1 MPTKARVTAKGITG
15 NEAMA
20 EAMRQ
25 IAPDVVAAY
34 PITPSTQVVEVFS
47 QFVADGKVPTN
58 FVAVE
63 SEHSAMSACIGAA
76 AAGGRVM
83 TATSSA
89 GLALMWE
96 MLYVASGLRLPIV
109 MATVNRALSAPL
121 NIHGDHSD
129 SMGARDAGWI
139 QLYGENAQEA
149 YDNALMAFGIAE
161 EKDVRLPV
169 MCCYDG
175 FTISHSIE
183 RVELLEDTAVAKFVG
198 KYKPL
203 HSMLDVKH
211 PVTYGAVDLQDY
223 YTEHKRQ
230 QAEGMAAARGAI
242 LRESE
247 RFAKL
252 TGRAYGHFAT
262 HRLEDAEI
270 GVLSLGSSAGTMRE
284 VIDELRE
291 QGIRA
296 GGLKLRTFRPFPAAE
311 LAAAL
316 GHLKLLA
323 VLDRADSFGA
333 FGGPVFHEVRSA
345 LYDAPQRPRVVDF
358 IYGLGGREL
367 SLEDGRRLL
376 RRCAAVAGGE
386 RLESH
391 YDYLQVRE

>member
-1 MPTKARVTAKGITG
+1 MPKGKIVGITG

-34 PITPSTQVVEVFS
+34 PITPSTQVVENFS

-89 GLALMWE
+89 GLAYMWE

-109 MATVNRALSAPL
+109 MACVNRALSAPL

-129 SMGARDAGWI
+129 SMGARDAGWV
-139 QLYGENAQEA
+139 QLYGENGQEA
-149 YDNALMAFGIAE
+149 YDNALMAIGISEDPA
-161 EKDVRLPV
+161 VRLPV

-183 RVELLEDTAVAKFVG
+183 RIELLADADAKKFVG
-198 KYKPL
+198 TYKPL
-203 HSMLDVKH
+203 HPMLDVTK

-230 QAEGMAAARGAI
+230 QAEAMAEARGAI
-242 LRESE
+242 KREAE

-252 TGRAYGHFAT
+252 TGRAYGSFET
-262 HRLEDAEI
+262 HRLEDAEFGI
-270 GVLSLGSSAGTMRE
+270 LSLGSSAGTLRE
-284 VIDELRE
+284 VVNELRE
-291 QGIRA
+291 EGIKV
-296 GGLKLRTFRPFPAAE
+296 GTLKLRVFRPFPAAE

-316 GHLKLLA
+316 GHLKVLA
-323 VLDRADSFGA
+323 VLDRSDSFGA

-345 LYDAPQRPRVVDF
+345 LFDVPKRPRVVNF
-358 IYGLGGREL
+358 IYGLGGRDL
-367 SLEDGRRLL
+367 TLEEGRRLVQRL
-376 RRCAAVAGGE
+376 KTAADTGKI
-386 RLESH
+386 ESH

>member
-1 MPTKARVTAKGITG
+1 MPKGKIAGLTG

-34 PITPSTQVVEVFS
+34 PITPSTQVVENFS
-47 QFVADGKVPTN
+47 QFVADGRVPTR
-58 FVAVE
+58 FVTTE

-96 MLYVASGLRLPIV
+96 MLYVASGLRLPII
-109 MATVNRALSAPL
+109 MACVNRALSAPL

-129 SMGARDAGWI
+129 SMGARDASWI

-149 YDNALMAFGIAE
+149 YDNALMAVGISEDAA
-161 EKDVRLPV
+161 VRLPV

-175 FTISHSIE
+175 FTISHAIE
-183 RVELLEDTAVAKFVG
+183 RVELLADETAKRFVG
-198 KYKPL
+198 DYKPL
-203 HSMLDVKH
+203 LPMLDVRL
-211 PVTYGAVDLQDY
+211 PTTYGAVDLQDF

-230 QAEGMAAARGAI
+230 QAEAMAEARGVI
-242 LRESE
+242 RREAE
-247 RFAKL
+247 RFAKIS
-252 TGRAYGHFAT
+252 GRSYGNFAT
-262 HRLEDAEI
+262 HRLEDAEFGI
-270 GVLSLGSSAGTMRE
+270 LSLGSSAGTLRE
-284 VIDELRE
+284 VIDEMRDA
-291 QGIRA
+291 GIKV
-296 GGLKLRTFRPFPAAE
+296 GGLKLRVFRPFPAAE

-316 GHLKLLA
+316 GHLKVLA
-323 VLDRADSFGA
+323 VLDRSDSFGA

-345 LYDAPQRPRVVDF
+345 LFDAPQRPRVVNF
-358 IYGLGGREL
+358 IYGLGGRDL
-367 SLEDGRRLL
+367 TLEEGRQLVHRLKT
-376 RRCAAVAGGE
+376 ATDTGKID
-386 RLESH
+386 SH

>member
-1 MPTKARVTAKGITG
+1 MPKGKIAGITG

-34 PITPSTQVVEVFS
+34 PITPSTQVVENFS

-58 FVAVE
+58 FIAVE

-89 GLALMWE
+89 GLAYMWE
-96 MLYVASGLRLPIV
+96 MLYVAAGLRLPIV
-109 MATVNRALSAPL
+109 MACVNRALSAPL

-129 SMGARDAGWI
+129 SMGARDSGWV

-149 YDNALMAFGIAE
+149 YDNALMAVGISEDPA
-161 EKDVRLPV
+161 VRLPV

-183 RVELLEDTAVAKFVG
+183 RVEMLADEAAKKFVG
-198 KYKPL
+198 TYKPL
-203 HSMLDVKH
+203 HPMLDVTK
-211 PVTYGAVDLQDY
+211 PATYGAVDLQDY

-230 QAEGMAAARGAI
+230 QVAGMTAAQGAI
-242 LRESE
+242 RREAE

-252 TGRAYGHFAT
+252 TGRAYGSFET

-270 GVLSLGSSAGTMRE
+270 GILSLGSSAGTLRE
-284 VIDELRE
+284 VVNELRE
-291 QGIRA
+291 EGVKV
-296 GGLKLRTFRPFPAAE
+296 GTLKLRVFRPFPAAE

-316 GHLKLLA
+316 GHLKVLA
-323 VLDRADSFGA
+323 VLDRSDSFGA

-345 LYDAPQRPRVVDF
+345 LFELPKRPRVVNF
-358 IYGLGGREL
+358 IYGLGGRDL
-367 SLEDGRRLL
+367 TLEEGRQLVHRLKT
-376 RRCAAVAGGE
+376 AVDTGKI
-386 RLESH
+386 ESH

>member
-1 MPTKARVTAKGITG
+1 MPKGKIAGITG

-34 PITPSTQVVEVFS
+34 PITPSTQVVENFS

-58 FVAVE
+58 FIAVE

-89 GLALMWE
+89 GLAYMWE
-96 MLYVASGLRLPIV
+96 MLYVAAGLRLPIV
-109 MATVNRALSAPL
+109 MACVNRALSAPL

-129 SMGARDAGWI
+129 SMGARDSGWI
-139 QLYGENAQEA
+139 QLYGENGQEA
-149 YDNALMAFGIAE
+149 YDNALMAIGISE
-161 EKDVRLPV
+161 DMKVRLPV

-183 RVELLEDTAVAKFVG
+183 RVEMLADEAAKKFVG
-198 KYKPL
+198 AYKPL
-203 HSMLDVKH
+203 HPLLDVTK
-211 PVTYGAVDLQDY
+211 PATYGAVDLQDY

-230 QAEGMAAARGAI
+230 QAEGMAAARGVI
-242 LRESE
+242 KREAE

-252 TGRAYGHFAT
+252 TGRAYGNFET
-262 HRLEDAEI
+262 HRLEDAEFGI
-270 GVLSLGSSAGTMRE
+270 LSLGSSAGTLREVVNEMRE
-284 VIDELRE
+284 E
-291 QGIRA
+291 GIRV
-296 GGLKLRTFRPFPAAE
+296 GTLKLRVFRPFPAEE

-316 GHLKLLA
+316 GHLKVLA
-323 VLDRADSFGA
+323 VLDRSDSFGA

-345 LYDAPQRPRVVDF
+345 LFELPKRPRTVNF
-358 IYGLGGREL
+358 IYGLGGRDL
-367 SLEDGRRLL
+367 TLEEGRQLVHRLKK
-376 RRCAAVAGGE
+376 AADTGKI
-386 RLESH
+386 ESH

>member
-1 MPTKARVTAKGITG
+1 MPKSKIAGITG

-34 PITPSTQVVEVFS
+34 PITPSTQVVENFS

-89 GLALMWE
+89 GLAFMWE

-129 SMGARDAGWI
+129 SMGARDSGWI
-139 QLYGENAQEA
+139 QIYGENAQEA

-161 EKDVRLPV
+161 DPAVRLPV

-175 FTISHSIE
+175 FTISHAIE
-183 RVELLEDTAVAKFVG
+183 RVELIADEAAKKFVG
-198 KYKPL
+198 EYKPL
-203 HSMLDVKH
+203 HSMLDVAK
-211 PVTYGAVDLQDY
+211 PVTFGAVDLQDY

-230 QAEGMAAARGAI
+230 QVEGMAEAKGAI
-242 LRESE
+242 LREAE
-247 RFAKL
+247 RFKKL
-252 TGRAYGHFAT
+252 TGREYGFFAT

-270 GVLSLGSSAGTMRE
+270 GILSLGSSAGTMRE
-284 VIDELRE
+284 VIDMLRE
-291 QGIRA
+291 EGIKA
-296 GGLKLRTFRPFPAAE
+296 GGIKLRVFRPFPAAE
-311 LAAAL
+311 LAKAL
-316 GHLKLLA
+316 GHLKVLA
-323 VLDRADSFGA
+323 VLDRSDSFGA

-345 LYDAPQRPRVVDF
+345 LYDAPQRPRVVNL
-358 IYGLGGREL
+358 IYGLGGRDL
-367 SLEDGRRLL
+367 TLEDGRQLVYKL
-376 RRCAAVAGGE
+376 KTIAATGKVD
-386 RLESH
+386 SH

>member
-1 MPTKARVTAKGITG
+1 MPKGKIAGITG

-34 PITPSTQVVEVFS
+34 PITPSTQVVENFS

-58 FVAVE
+58 LVAVE

-89 GLALMWE
+89 GLAYMWE

-129 SMGARDAGWI
+129 SMGARDAGWV

-161 EKDVRLPV
+161 DPAVRLPV

-175 FTISHSIE
+175 FTISHAIE
-183 RVELLEDTAVAKFVG
+183 RVELLDDAAAKKFIG
-198 KYKPL
+198 DYKPL
-203 HSMLDVKH
+203 FPMLDVKN
-211 PVTYGAVDLQDY
+211 PATYGAVDLQDY

-242 LRESE
+242 LREAE
-247 RFAKL
+247 RFAQL
-252 TGRAYGHFAT
+252 TGRAYGNFAT

-270 GVLSLGSSAGTMRE
+270 GILSIGSSAGTMRE

-291 QGIRA
+291 EGIRA
-296 GGLKLRTFRPFPAAE
+296 GGLKLRVFRPFPAAE
-311 LAAAL
+311 LARAL
-316 GHLKLLA
+316 GHLKVLA
-323 VLDRADSFGA
+323 VLDRSDSFGA
-333 FGGPVFHEVRSA
+333 FGGPLFHEVRSA
-345 LYDAPQRPRVVDF
+345 LYDAPQRPRVVNF
-358 IYGLGGREL
+358 IYGLGGRDL
-367 SLEDGRRLL
+367 TLEDGRQLLQRLKKI
-376 RRCAAVAGGE
+376 ADTGKV
-386 RLESH
+386 ESH

>member
-1 MPTKARVTAKGITG
+1 MPTRAKVTAKGITG

-47 QFVADGKVPTN
+47 QFVADGRVPTN

-161 EKDVRLPV
+161 EKQVRLPV

-183 RVELLEDTAVAKFVG
+183 RVELLEDAAAAKFLG

-203 HSMLDVKH
+203 HPMLDVKH
-211 PVTYGAVDLQDY
+211 PATYGAVDLQDY

-252 TGRAYGHFAT
+252 TGRSYGHFAT

-284 VIDELRE
+284 VIDEMRE

-316 GHLKLLA
+316 GHLKLVA

-345 LYDAPQRPRVVDF
+345 LYDAPQRPRVVNY

-376 RRCAAVAGGE
+376 RRLQAVAGGE

>member
-1 MPTKARVTAKGITG
+1 MPKSKVAGITG

-25 IAPDVVAAY
+25 IDPDVVAAY
-34 PITPSTQVVEVFS
+34 PITPSTQVVENFS
-47 QFVADGKVPTN
+47 QFVADGKVRTN
-58 FVAVE
+58 LVAVE

-89 GLALMWE
+89 GLAYMWE

-161 EKDVRLPV
+161 DAGVRLPV

-175 FTISHSIE
+175 FTISHAIE
-183 RVELLEDTAVAKFVG
+183 RVELLPDEAAKKFVG
-198 KYKPL
+198 DYKPL
-203 HSMLDVKH
+203 HPMLDVLH
-211 PVTYGAVDLQDY
+211 PVSYGAVDLQDY

-230 QAEGMAAARGAI
+230 QVEGMTAARGAI
-242 LRESE
+242 QREAE
-247 RFAKL
+247 RFKKL
-252 TGRAYGHFAT
+252 TGREYGFFAT

-270 GVLSLGSSAGTMRE
+270 GILSIGSSAGTMRE

-291 QGIRA
+291 EGIKA
-296 GGLKLRTFRPFPAAE
+296 GGLKLRVFRPFPAAE

-316 GHLKLLA
+316 GHLKVLA
-323 VLDRADSFGA
+323 VLDRSDSFGA
-333 FGGPVFHEVRSA
+333 FGGPLFHEVRSA
-345 LYDAPQRPRVVDF
+345 LYDVPRRPRTVNF
-358 IYGLGGREL
+358 IYGLGGRDL
-367 SLEDGRRLL
+367 TLEEGRQLL
-376 RRCAAVAGGE
+376 RRLKAVADTGKV
-386 RLESH
+386 ESH
-391 YDYLQVRE
+391 YDYLQVRD

>member
-1 MPTKARVTAKGITG
+1 MATGKIIGITG

-34 PITPSTQVVEVFS
+34 PITPSTQVMENFA

-58 FVAVE
+58 LVPTE

-109 MATVNRALSAPL
+109 MACVNRALSAPL

-129 SMGARDAGWI
+129 SMGARDSGWI

-161 EKDVRLPV
+161 DLAVRLPV
-169 MCCYDG
+169 MCCFDG
-175 FTISHSIE
+175 FTISHAIE
-183 RVELLEDTAVAKFVG
+183 RVELLEDAAVKGFLGA
-198 KYKPL
+198 YKPL
-203 HSMLDVKH
+203 YPMLDLAH

-230 QAEGMAAARGAI
+230 QVEGMAAARGVI
-242 LRESE
+242 LKEAE
-247 RFAKL
+247 RFAGL
-252 TGRAYGHFAT
+252 SGRRHGNFAA
-262 HRLEDAEI
+262 HRLADAEI

-291 QGIRA
+291 EGLKV
-296 GGLKLRTFRPFPAAE
+296 GGLKLRVFRPFPAGD

-316 GHLKLLA
+316 GHLKVLA

-345 LYDAPQRPRVVDF
+345 LYDAPQRPRVVNF
-358 IYGLGGREL
+358 IYGLGGRDL
-367 SLEDGRRLL
+367 TLEDGRHLVRRLKTI
-376 RRCAAVAGGE
+376 ADTGKV
-386 RLESH
+386 ESH

>member
-1 MPTKARVTAKGITG
+1 MPKGKIAGITG

-34 PITPSTQVVEVFS
+34 PITPSTQIVENFS

-58 FVAVE
+58 LVAVE

-161 EKDVRLPV
+161 DPAVRLPV

-175 FTISHSIE
+175 FTISHAIE
-183 RVELLEDTAVAKFVG
+183 RVELLADEVAKKFVG
-198 KYKPL
+198 AYKPL
-203 HSMLDVKH
+203 HPMLDVKH

-230 QAEGMAAARGAI
+230 QAEGMAEARGAI
-242 LRESE
+242 RREAA
-247 RFAKL
+247 RFEKL
-252 TGRAYGHFAT
+252 TGRSYGHFAT

-270 GVLSLGSSAGTMRE
+270 GILSLSSSAGTMRE
-284 VIDELRE
+284 AIDELRE
-291 QGIRA
+291 EGIKA
-296 GGLKLRTFRPFPAAE
+296 GGLKLRVFRPFPAAE

-316 GHLKLLA
+316 GHLKVVA

-345 LYDAPQRPRVVDF
+345 LYDAPQRPRVVNF
-358 IYGLGGREL
+358 IYGLGGRDL
-367 SLEDGRRLL
+367 TLEDGRRLL
-376 RRCAAVAGGE
+376 RRVKAIADTGKV
-386 RLESH
+386 ESH

>member
-1 MPTKARVTAKGITG
+1 
-15 NEAMA
+15 
-20 EAMRQ
+20 MRQ

-34 PITPSTQVVEVFS
+34 PITPSTQVVENFS

-58 FVAVE
+58 LVTVE

-96 MLYVASGLRLPIV
+96 MLYIASGLRLPIV
-109 MATVNRALSAPL
+109 MACVNRALSAPL

-149 YDNALMAFGIAE
+149 YDNALMSIGIAE
-161 EKDVRLPV
+161 DPAVRLPV

-175 FTISHSIE
+175 FTISHAIE
-183 RVELLEDTAVAKFVG
+183 RVELLEDAPVKTFLGAYRPSF
-198 KYKPL
+198 PL
-203 HSMLDVKH
+203 LDVAH

-230 QAEGMAAARGAI
+230 QAEAMAAARGVI
-242 LRESE
+242 RREAE

-252 TGRAYGHFAT
+252 SGRKYGSFAT
-262 HRLEDAEI
+262 HKLEDAEV
-270 GVLSLGSSAGTMRE
+270 GVLSLGSSAGTLRE
-284 VIDELRE
+284 VINELRE
-291 QGIRA
+291 EGVKV
-296 GGLKLRTFRPFPAAE
+296 GGVKLRTFRPFPAAE
-311 LAAAL
+311 LAAA
-316 GHLKLLA
+316 
-323 VLDRADSFGA
+323 FGA

-345 LYDAPQRPRVVDF
+345 LYDAPQRPRVVNL
-358 IYGLGGREL
+358 IYGLGGRDL
-367 SLEDGRRLL
+367 TLEDGRSLVRRLK
-376 RRCAAVAGGE
+376 AAAETGRV
-386 RLESH
+386 ESH

>member
-1 MPTKARVTAKGITG
+1 MPKARIAGITG

-34 PITPSTQVVEVFS
+34 PITPSTQVVENFS
-47 QFVADGKVPTN
+47 QFVADGRVPTN
-58 FVAVE
+58 LVAVE

-89 GLALMWE
+89 GLAYMWE

-109 MATVNRALSAPL
+109 MACVNRALSAPL

-129 SMGARDAGWI
+129 SMGARDSGWV

-161 EKDVRLPV
+161 DAAVRLPV

-175 FTISHSIE
+175 FTISHAIE
-183 RVELLEDTAVAKFVG
+183 RVELLPDEAAKKFVG
-198 KYKPL
+198 VYKPL
-203 HSMLDVKH
+203 HPMLDVKH

-230 QAEGMAAARGAI
+230 QAEGMAAAREAI
-242 LRESE
+242 RREAE

-252 TGRAYGHFAT
+252 TGRSYGSFAT

-270 GVLSLGSSAGTMRE
+270 GILSLGSSAGTMRE
-284 VIDELRE
+284 VIDELRDE
-291 QGIRA
+291 GIRA
-296 GGLKLRTFRPFPAAE
+296 GGIKLRVFRPFPAAE

-316 GHLKLLA
+316 GHLKLVA

-345 LYDAPQRPRVVDF
+345 LYDAPQRPRVVNF
-358 IYGLGGREL
+358 IYGLGGRDL
-367 SLEDGRRLL
+367 TLEEGRQLVRRLKT
-376 RRCAAVAGGE
+376 AADTGRVD
-386 RLESH
+386 SH

>member
-1 MPTKARVTAKGITG
+1 MPKGKIAGITG

-25 IAPDVVAAY
+25 IVPDVVAAY
-34 PITPSTQVVEVFS
+34 PITPSTQVVENFS

-58 FVAVE
+58 FIAVE

-89 GLALMWE
+89 GLAYMWE
-96 MLYVASGLRLPIV
+96 MLYVAAGLRLPIV
-109 MATVNRALSAPL
+109 MACVNRALSAPL

-139 QLYGENAQEA
+139 QLFGENAQEA
-149 YDNALMAFGIAE
+149 YDNALMAVGISEDPA
-161 EKDVRLPV
+161 VRLPV

-183 RVELLEDTAVAKFVG
+183 RVELLADEAAKKFVG
-198 KYKPL
+198 AYKPL
-203 HSMLDVKH
+203 HPMLDVKH

-230 QAEGMAAARGAI
+230 QAEGMAAAQGAI
-242 LRESE
+242 RREAE

-252 TGRAYGHFAT
+252 TGRAYGSFET
-262 HRLEDAEI
+262 HRLEDAEFGI
-270 GVLSLGSSAGTMRE
+270 LSLGSSAGTLRE
-284 VIDELRE
+284 VVNELRDE
-291 QGIRA
+291 GIKV
-296 GGLKLRTFRPFPAAE
+296 GTLKLRVFRPFPAAE

-316 GHLKLLA
+316 GHLKVLA
-323 VLDRADSFGA
+323 VLDRSDSFGA

-345 LYDAPQRPRVVDF
+345 LFELPKRPRVVNF
-358 IYGLGGREL
+358 IYGLGGRDL
-367 SLEDGRRLL
+367 TLEEGRQLVHRLKK
-376 RRCAAVAGGE
+376 AVDSGKI
-386 RLESH
+386 ESH